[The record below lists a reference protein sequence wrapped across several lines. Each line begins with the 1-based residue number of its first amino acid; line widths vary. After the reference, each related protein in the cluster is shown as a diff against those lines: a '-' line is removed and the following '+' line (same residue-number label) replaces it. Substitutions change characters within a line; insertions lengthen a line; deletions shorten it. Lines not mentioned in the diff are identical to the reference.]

1 MIIKIMLSILCLIIN
16 DILFILPR
24 PFITFLTIVFKYNA
38 IIDFEY
44 KHNNTFNQLCKY
56 VIIKNLKAQVP

>member
-1 MIIKIMLSILCLIIN
+1 MIIKIMLSILCLIIK

-38 IIDFEY
+38 IIDFDY

-56 VIIKNLKAQVP
+56 